1 MVKHS
6 QIVLGVFDHLMRLA
20 LEGLKI
26 MKNAFYFLLKVR
38 FVIKILK
45 FLSLLFGQVGKRLN
59 GKAKVIFKIYDATSW
74 TTNYYNTHNAE
85 YLKK

>member
-20 LEGLKI
+20 FEGLKI
-26 MKNAFYFLLKVR
+26 MKNAFFFLLKVR

-45 FLSLLFGQVGKRLN
+45 
-59 GKAKVIFKIYDATSW
+59 IFVLTFWSSRK
-74 TTNYYNTHNAE
+74 TT
-85 YLKK
+85 

>member
-1 MVKHS
+1 
-6 QIVLGVFDHLMRLA
+6 MRLA

-59 GKAKVIFKIYDATSW
+59 GKAKVIFKIYGATSW
-74 TTNYYNTHNAE
+74 TTNDYNTHNAE

>member
-6 QIVLGVFDHLMRLA
+6 QIVLGVFDYLMGLA
-20 LEGLKI
+20 LDGLKI
-26 MKNAFYFLLKVR
+26 MKNVIYFLLKVG
-38 FVIKILK
+38 FVIKIFK

-59 GKAKVIFKIYDATSW
+59 GEAKVIFKIYGATSW
-74 TTNYYNTHNAE
+74 TTNNYNTYNAE

>member
-59 GKAKVIFKIYDATSW
+59 GKAKVIFKIYGATSW
-74 TTNYYNTHNAE
+74 TTNDYNTHNAE